1 MTRRYASVLVIS
13 LYLISLSAI
22 LFSQQEIESP
32 EFLESFSNSPSSH
45 SSTPRGWLASASG
58 DADIVFNDILTV
70 SSDLILAAGHF
81 QQTFF
86 FNGEI
91 SGHTSNDTQ
100 DSPQDMLLA
109 WLHSNGTWNRS
120 MSIHSEGVDSIAK
133 IGLFSDGDIALAG
146 HVCIGTYGLE
156 CSFDPE
162 PLTPIEKF
170 TIDEDGF
177 GIVGRMS
184 PDGIW
189 KWVQPLYSESESYV
203 VDMIV
208 HSDDTVSVAF
218 QHSTPLIVENQFYIV
233 NDGNS
238 VLYLRLNEGGN
249 VSQTIQFSSGSSISD
264 HGCMASSSDRFVY
277 LGLTFQSQI
286 NADYELYN
294 SSGGSDIIISK
305 INEEGILWNAI
316 GGGASD
322 EIIQDCILSQ
332 TNLRFVGSY
341 FGAPTFGSFTLSNAQ
356 WIDIFDVSLNENG
369 EWLSAQSYGGIGKDT
384 ASHFVETSQ
393 GETYFAG
400 TTTSSISFGSTTL
413 ADLSSG
419 DDSDVFLALQ
429 KSDGSWD
436 WSINAGGS
444 GYDLPTDLILGPT
457 NDPVLAL
464 TTTNDGVFGP
474 NDFTYWGSG
483 SNAMMWLFGSDRDD
497 DGILDGEDN
506 CPLVANVDQANHDMD
521 AFGNACDDDDDNDGV
536 LDADD
541 DCSPGKINWLSNAM
555 SDHDSDGCYDDSE
568 DFDDDE
574 DGVFDEY
581 DLCPKGP
588 VGWVSTSENDVEGD
602 GCSDIDSDGDG
613 FVDQA
618 DNCPNVENPNQKDLD
633 GDGIGNLCDDDE
645 DGDGI
650 TIPQD
655 LCPKDGVAWSSN
667 IINDYDQDGCQ
678 DDLNDEDDDND
689 EIPDDEDACPKGE
702 INWDA
707 DPSANDHDGDGCTD
721 SVDDDDDDGDGVL
734 DSADNCPRG
743 VIGFLSTIDDK
754 DGDGCLDS
762 SEDSDDDNDGVED
775 AMDQCP
781 MTDEFD
787 AINAVGCSQS
797 QLDDDGDGIN
807 NIQDLCLST
816 SPGVQVDD
824 YGCEVV
830 QSETDT
836 NASEDESS
844 DSMLFV
850 LVLVLIAGVIGVVV
864 YKDQIQPSQ
873 TKHLQELPPQTS
885 AQELQP
891 EHNEMVPE
899 EQTIQDVE
907 PPVETLDSEEVHS

>member
-1 MTRRYASVLVIS
+1 MTRRHASILVIS
-13 LYLISLSAI
+13 LYLFSLSAI
-22 LFSQQEIESP
+22 LHSQTEIEPS
-32 EFLESFSNSPSSH
+32 EVLESSSNSLSSH
-45 SSTPRGWLASASG
+45 NSTTRGWLASASG

-70 SSDLILAAGHF
+70 SSDLILAGGHF

-100 DSPQDMLLA
+100 GSPQDMLLA
-109 WLHSNGTWNRS
+109 FLHSNGTWNRS
-120 MSIHSEGVDSIAK
+120 MSFQSNGVDSIAK
-133 IGLFSDGDIALAG
+133 IGLFSDGDIAIAG
-146 HVCIGTYGLE
+146 HVCIGTFGFD
-156 CSFDPE
+156 CSFEPE
-162 PLTPIEKF
+162 PLNELGKF
-170 TIDEDGF
+170 TTDEEGF
-177 GIVGRMS
+177 GIVGRIS

-189 KWVQPLYSESESYV
+189 RWVQPFYSEVESLV
-203 VDMIV
+203 VDMNV
-208 HSDDTVSVAF
+208 HSDDTISVAF

-238 VLYLRLNEGGN
+238 VLYARLNETGN
-249 VSQTIQFSSGSSISD
+249 VSQTIQYTSDSSISD
-264 HGCMASSSDRFVY
+264 RGCMASSNDGFTY

-286 NADYELYN
+286 NADFELYN
-294 SSGGSDIIISK
+294 ASGGSDILISK
-305 INEEGILWNAI
+305 INSEGILWNVL
-316 GGGASD
+316 GGGADD

-356 WIDIFDVSLNENG
+356 WVDIFDVSLNENG
-369 EWLSAQSYGGIGKDT
+369 EWLSARSYGGPGKDA
-384 ASHFVETSQ
+384 ASSIVETSQ

-400 TTTSSISFGSTTL
+400 TTSASITFGSTTL
-413 ADLSSG
+413 ADLSPG

-429 KSDGSWD
+429 KADGSWD

-444 GYDLPTDLILGPT
+444 GYDNPTDLILGPSK
-457 NDPVLAL
+457 DPVLAL
-464 TTTNDGVFGP
+464 TTTNDGVYGP

-483 SNAMMWLFGSDRDD
+483 SNAMLWLFGSDRDE

-506 CPLVANVDQANHDMD
+506 CPLVPNVDQANHDLD

-536 LDADD
+536 QDGDD
-541 DCSPGKINWLSNAM
+541 DCNPGKINWISNAM
-555 SDHDSDGCYDDSE
+555 TDHDSDGCYDDTE

-574 DGVFDEY
+574 DGIFDEF

-588 VGWVSTSENDVEGD
+588 VGWVSTTENDVEGD

-618 DNCPNVENPNQKDLD
+618 DNCPNIENPNQKDLD
-633 GDGIGNLCDDDE
+633 GDGIGNLCDEDE

-650 TIPQD
+650 SIPQD
-655 LCPKDGVAWSSN
+655 LCPKDAVLWSSN

-678 DDLNDEDDDND
+678 DDINDEDDDND

-702 INWDA
+702 IDWDA
-707 DPSANDHDGDGCTD
+707 DPTASDHDGDGCTD
-721 SVDDDDDDGDGVL
+721 SFDDDDDDGDGVL

-743 VIGFLSTIDDK
+743 VIGFLSNIDDK

-762 SEDSDDDNDGVED
+762 SEDTDDDNDGVED
-775 AMDQCP
+775 ALDQCP
-781 MTDEFD
+781 MTGEFD

-807 NIQDLCLST
+807 NIQDLCLSST
-816 SPGVQVDD
+816 PGVQVDD

-836 NASEDESS
+836 NSSEEESN

-850 LVLVLIAGVIGVVV
+850 LVLVLIAGVIGLVV
-864 YKDQIQPSQ
+864 YKDQIQPTQAKQYATQPQHPSSQ
-873 TKHLQELPPQTS
+873 ES
-885 AQELQP
+885 EA
-891 EHNEMVPE
+891 VISSE
-899 EQTIQDVE
+899 EQSSPEIQSGEEATDDV
-907 PPVETLDSEEVHS
+907 DEVHS